1 MADSVDWKQ
10 IYSARQ
16 HATEE
21 GERIALAYEFYTP
34 PVDPLRIIHAERRL
48 IHAVGDDFGNA
59 FDGRIK
65 YIGPRFLICYNT
77 RYNAWP
83 HIGCHHSKVLFTIC
97 HELGHYFIEEHRK
110 ILVSTCTAHGSQTEF
125 VSDLLIEQQADCF
138 ASGLLMPSRLFRP
151 HINSTNFPTIDKI
164 KQIRRS
170 FQVSLI
176 GMLVR
181 WTQLSDFPC
190 ATIAINDGVIQ
201 FGWASEEFRRIGAYR
216 IRRGEEVEGREM
228 QRFARQDPT
237 FSKYREGSGTG
248 AVINWI
254 DYDQKR
260 LDTMEHYFAIPYT
273 KTIWVFLFVDENDFP
288 ESDFY

>member
-125 VSDLLIEQQADCF
+125 VSDLL
-138 ASGLLMPSRLFRP
+138 
-151 HINSTNFPTIDKI
+151 IDKI